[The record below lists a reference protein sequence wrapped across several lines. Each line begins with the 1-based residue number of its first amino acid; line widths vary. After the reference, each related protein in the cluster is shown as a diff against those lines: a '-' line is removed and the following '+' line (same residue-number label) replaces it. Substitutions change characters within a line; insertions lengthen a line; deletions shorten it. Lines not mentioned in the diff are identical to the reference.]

1 MTIPNLNRLT
11 SRPPRAGRRAA
22 HWMLCAALL
31 CGGGAGVA
39 AGTADT
45 EAADVSMSIHIEPS
59 RPQPSAGSGLG
70 ITAEFRNTSKRSV
83 LYLSADTTTLTF
95 PPEIEGPRQPMY
107 GRRAFFP
114 TENDQWDANQRV
126 PADQQKPVVIAIR
139 PGHSY
144 RAVWDFGSQP
154 QVPAAGEPKQPDW
167 WQWPTRIKQSEL
179 WTQIGGELRYLLF
192 TPGDYQVLVQAKVGV
207 NQPPTLQDH
216 AYHTV
221 SETAVVKVG
230 APQFVIIVGAMLGGL
245 ICAFLVPKGRPRS
258 LTEAFAE
265 GGWRSG
271 LRTAGAWLWSLGG
284 ACLLSAIV
292 TILLARLSDSQ
303 FLVKINVNDF
313 WGAVVVGFIAQ
324 YAGVPILDK
333 LIKLVPAGGAS
344 VARQGRGNPSVPV
357 PPAAPAQPLP
367 QQQP

>member
-1 MTIPNLNRLT
+1 
-11 SRPPRAGRRAA
+11 
-22 HWMLCAALL
+22 
-31 CGGGAGVA
+31 
-39 AGTADT
+39 
-45 EAADVSMSIHIEPS
+45 MSIHIEPS
-59 RPQPSAGSGLG
+59 RAQPSAGSGLG

-114 TENDQWDANQRV
+114 TENDQWDANQRAA
-126 PADQQKPVVIAIR
+126 ADQQKPVVIAIQ

-154 QVPAAGEPKQPDW
+154 QAPAAESARPPAW
-167 WQWPTRIKQSEL
+167 WQWPTRLRQSEL
-179 WTQIGGELRYLLF
+179 WAQISGELRYLLF
-192 TPGDYQVLVQAKVGV
+192 APGEYRVLVQAKVGV
-207 NQPPTLQDH
+207 NQPPTLQDFG
-216 AYHTV
+216 YHTV
-221 SETAVVKVG
+221 SETAVIKVG

-245 ICAFLVPKGRPRS
+245 ICAFLVTKGRPRS
-258 LTEAFAE
+258 VASAFAE
-265 GGWRSG
+265 SGWR
-271 LRTAGAWLWSLGG
+271 GALGSVGSWLWSLGG

-333 LIKLVPAGGAS
+333 LIKLVPAGGPPA
-344 VARQGRGNPSVPV
+344 ARQGSGHPPAPAPGPAPTPAPS
-357 PPAAPAQPLP
+357 AAPASDPPP
-367 QQQP
+367 QQT